1 MRTTLLLATCIAA
14 AAAAADPRI
23 TPPPVLVRRQD
34 VDPALLGWVDAVNG
48 QCESLPAL
56 PTASPPFPLGLQ
68 SHSHTSLDSDRR
80 TCDYPATLS
89 TSAALA
95 QCCAPNTPCTFWQSC
110 SADTL
115 FASPSTSLFCDQ
127 GHCNTAVL
135 VNTVGASTG
144 VHYLGCWATS
154 LGSSAFTIV
163 RDIGGAGG
171 SSAASMTSGGGSRG
185 SSSPTTTA
193 DVTRLTGTVSRS
205 SIGVTSSTAAAAAT
219 AGVGAKP
226 LAGVVGVMAM
236 GFGLM

>member
-48 QCESLPAL
+48 QY
-56 PTASPPFPLGLQ
+56 
-68 SHSHTSLDSDRR
+68 SDRR

-205 SIGVTSSTAAAAAT
+205 SIGGISPLSLQRRPSRHNTS
-219 AGVGAKP
+219 P
-226 LAGVVGVMAM
+226 
-236 GFGLM
+236 